1 NVREAFSA
9 MMPMITPAFS
19 STTGMSFQ
27 IKSAAGEGILNGQGF
42 TVTSLRVAQT
52 FGIQA
57 SETDDPIADLPVNS
71 LLNAWWTYREAV
83 IRNPDLVNLNVELV
97 RAGARLIKTYR

>member
-1 NVREAFSA
+1 
-9 MMPMITPAFS
+9 
-19 STTGMSFQ
+19 MSFQ

-57 SETDDPIADLPVNS
+57 IETDDPIADLPVNS
-71 LLNAWWTYREAV
+71 LLNAWWTYQEVV
-83 IRNPDLVNLNVELV
+83 IRNPDLVDLNVELV
-97 RAGARLIKTYR
+97 RAGVRLIKTYRIR